1 MMQVFLVAFR
11 ESLEAALLL
20 AVILAYLDRRG
31 YRKGF
36 RAVWIGVAAAI
47 ALSIL
52 AGSLLFFL
60 VGEFASPAEQLFEG
74 FTLLLGLAV
83 LSFMIVWMKG
93 EASDLTGRL
102 QRRVEAAL
110 HRGSGWSVGLLAFL
124 VIVREGLELALFLF
138 AAASTATPLVSVIGG
153 LGGLGLAVV
162 LGALVYAGGRRLN
175 LRLLFQV
182 TGILL
187 IFFGAGLFSR
197 AIAEFQEIGLIT
209 FWSALAWN
217 IEPFLNMDS
226 LAGKLLGGLF
236 GYHSHPSWLMVA
248 AYLSYLV
255 VFLGVFL
262 SPSPK
267 QQKVQKRPLS
277 RFPPKS

>member
-1 MMQVFLVAFR
+1 MQVFLVAFR
-11 ESLEAALLL
+11 ESLEAAILL
-20 AVILAYLDRRG
+20 AVILAYLSRRG

-74 FTLLLGLAV
+74 FTFLLGLAV
-83 LSFMIVWMKG
+83 LSFMIVWMKR

-110 HRGSGWSVGLLAFL
+110 DRGSGWSVGLLAFL

-138 AAASTATPLVSVIGG
+138 AAASTTTRLISVIGG
-153 LGGLGLAVV
+153 LGGLGSAVLV
-162 LGALVYAGGRRLN
+162 GVLVYTGGRKLN
-175 LRLLFQV
+175 LRLMFQV

-187 IFFGAGLFSR
+187 IFFGAGLLSR

-209 FWSALAWN
+209 FWSVPAWN
-217 IEPFLNMDS
+217 IEWFLNMDS
-226 LAGKLLGGLF
+226 LVGQLLGGLF

-248 AYLSYLV
+248 AYLSYLS

-262 SPSPK
+262 SPIRK
-267 QQKVQKRPLS
+267 KVKDQARPLS
-277 RFPPKS
+277 HFPTES

>member
-1 MMQVFLVAFR
+1 MQVFLVAFR
-11 ESLEAALLL
+11 ESLEAAILL
-20 AVILAYLDRRG
+20 AVILAYLSSRG

-47 ALSIL
+47 ALSII

-83 LSFMIVWMKG
+83 LSFMIMWMKR
-93 EASDLTGRL
+93 ETSDLTGRL

-110 HRGSGWSVGLLAFL
+110 EKDSGWSVGLLAFL
-124 VIVREGLELALFLF
+124 VIVREGLELALYLF
-138 AAASTATPLVSVIGG
+138 AAASTTTTLISVIGG

-162 LGALVYAGGRRLN
+162 LGVLVYAGGRRLN
-175 LRLLFQV
+175 LRLMFQL

-187 IFFGAGLFSR
+187 IFFGAGLLSR
-197 AIAEFQEIGLIT
+197 AIAEFQEINLIT
-209 FWSALAWN
+209 FWSAPAWN
-217 IEPFLNMDS
+217 IESFLNMDS
-226 LAGKLLGGLF
+226 LVGQLLGGLF

-248 AYLSYLV
+248 AYLSYLS
-255 VFLGVFL
+255 VFLSVFL
-262 SPSPK
+262 SPIRK
-267 QQKVQKRPLS
+267 TGKYQARPLS
-277 RFPPKS
+277 HFPNES